1 MSFPN
6 NSDVIRMMTDFSPR
20 KSGILALIYRHWKGY
35 LWRMLFSVT
44 AVLIMA
50 FGQHLYVLNI
60 PFQELKLQIFFIP
73 ILVGASIGF
82 FYTTIRLMQDKQ
94 YKQLIELAHKEDE
107 LINEIKQRKKHAK
120 KEQRLSYAIN
130 GSQDGLWDWNIK
142 TDKVYYSPRWE
153 QILGYE
159 EHSVAL
165 NLETWR
171 SSLHP
176 DDAKMVLDGL
186 ELHLYGDAP
195 RFVEEFRLRNA
206 AGDWV
211 WVQGRGQAVEFDE
224 SGAPTRAVGTMS
236 DISDRKRIESAL
248 QSLLAGTSD
257 TVGMDFFK
265 SLAHTLSDVL
275 RTRFVLLAK
284 LDETNH
290 DLLKPL
296 AVWDSH
302 FTEKCGNCSVTGTPC
317 ELTVSEGEH
326 FIKSGLQDLFPGDEM
341 IKRLDAES
349 YMGVAMKD
357 HEGKVIGVLVLVD
370 SHKASAWK
378 IDLARAILPVFAARA
393 SAELERQYID
403 DQLINQKEQA
413 QVTLHS
419 IADAVITTDSHGY
432 IDFMNPVAEKLTGWS
447 INESLGK
454 HLNEVCIESDTD
466 ENGSLQDVVDQC
478 LKSGHSS
485 LGIGN
490 LRITNRQG
498 KVSDIE
504 QSVSPI
510 KNSKN
515 QLLGVVVVFRDVSDT
530 REMARQMSWQAT
542 HDSLTGLVNRREFEL
557 QLQQLI
563 EIAKQENKNNAL
575 LYLDLDQFKV
585 VNDTCGHTAGDEL
598 LRQVTLII
606 SDNTRQADTLARLG
620 GDEFGVLLRGC
631 DATIAQAT
639 AQKIIQAVQDFRF
652 AWEGKFFHIGASVG
666 VVEITPQ
673 TENIN
678 TVMKEADIACY
689 AAKDHGRNRVHVYTK
704 DDAVLEQRQVEMQWA
719 TRVKHAIE
727 KKDIILFAQEI
738 ISLQNGFGSHYEILS
753 RMRQDDGTYIL
764 PDSFIPAAERYDVI
778 VDIDKYVVENVFT
791 RVYENRIPEDMMLS
805 INISGNS
812 ICDKSFMKF
821 VLDLAADMKL
831 KTSNFCFE
839 ITETAAIANFTEA
852 LNFIEA
858 LHEVGFL
865 FSLDDFG
872 SGVSSFGYLKQL
884 PIDYLKIDG
893 FFVKDMVDDP
903 IDAAMVSAINE
914 IGHRMGIKTI
924 AEFVESEDILKD
936 LRKLGVDYAQGYH
949 INEPE
954 LLSDIFGS
962 GSVR

>member
-1 MSFPN
+1 
-6 NSDVIRMMTDFSPR
+6 MMTDISPR

-35 LWRMLFSVT
+35 LWRILFSVT

-60 PFQELKLQIFFIP
+60 PFQELTLQKFFIP

-176 DDAKMVLDGL
+176 DDAKRVLDEL

-195 RFVEEFRLRNA
+195 RFVDEFRLRNA

-211 WVQGRGQAVEFDE
+211 WVQWRGQAVEFDE
-224 SGAPTRAVGTMS
+224 SGAPTRAVGTMT

-284 LDETNH
+284 LDETNP
-290 DLLKPL
+290 DLLNPL

-302 FTEKCGNCSVTGTPC
+302 FIEKCGNCSVTGTPC
-317 ELTVSEGEH
+317 EMTISEGEH
-326 FIKSGLQDLFPGDEM
+326 FIKSGLQNLFPEDEM
-341 IKRLDAES
+341 MKRLDAES

-370 SHKASAWK
+370 SHRASAWK

-419 IADAVITTDSHGY
+419 IADAVITIDSHGY

-454 HLNEVCIESDTD
+454 HLNEVCIEDDTD
-466 ENGSLQDVVDQC
+466 DNGSLQDVVDQC

-652 AWEGKFFHIGASVG
+652 AWEGKFFHVGASVG

-778 VDIDKYVVENVFT
+778 IDIDKYVVENVFT
-791 RVYENRIPEDMMLS
+791 RVYENKIPEDMMLS

-812 ICDKSFMKF
+812 ICDKSFMSF
-821 VLDLAADMKL
+821 VLDLAADMNL

-839 ITETAAIANFTEA
+839 ITETAAIANFTKA
-852 LNFIEA
+852 LKFIEA
-858 LHEVGFL
+858 LHEAGFL

-893 FFVKDMVDDP
+893 FFVKDMVNDP

-962 GSVR
+962 GSAR

>member
-1 MSFPN
+1 MSE
-6 NSDVIRMMTDFSPR
+6 RSPR
-20 KSGILALIYRHWKGY
+20 KPGILALIDRHWKGY
-35 LWRMLFSVT
+35 LWRIVLSVT
-44 AVLIMA
+44 AVLVMA
-50 FGQHLYVLNI
+50 MGQHLWVLGI
-60 PFQELKLQIFFIP
+60 PFHELKIHIFFIP
-73 ILVGASIGF
+73 MLVGVGIGF
-82 FYTTIRLMQDKQ
+82 FYTTIRLMQDEQHEQ
-94 YKQLIELAHKEDE
+94 YIQLVNKEDQ

-142 TDKVYYSPRWE
+142 TDKVYYSSRWE

-159 EHSVAL
+159 ENSVAL

-171 SSLHP
+171 NSLHP
-176 DDAKMVLDGL
+176 DDAKRVLDNL
-186 ELHLYGDAP
+186 EQHLFGQTP
-195 RFVEEFRLRNA
+195 RFVDEFRLRNA

-211 WVQGRGQAVEFDE
+211 WVQGRGQAVEFDD
-224 SGAPTRAVGTMS
+224 SGAPTRAVGTMT

-257 TVGMDFFK
+257 TVGLDFFK

-284 LDETNH
+284 LDERNS

-302 FTEKCGNCSVTGTPC
+302 YSEKCGNCTVSGTPC

-326 FIKSGLQDLFPGDEM
+326 FIESDLQSLFPEDEM
-341 IKRLDAES
+341 MKRLDAES
-349 YMGVAMKD
+349 YMGVAMRD

-370 SHKASAWK
+370 THKASAWK
-378 IDLARAILPVFAARA
+378 TDLARAILPVFAARA

-447 INESLGK
+447 MDESLGK
-454 HLNEVCIESDTD
+454 HLNEVCKANDTND
-466 ENGSLQDVVDQC
+466 SGSLQDVVDQC

-485 LGIGN
+485 LSIGN

-510 KNSKN
+510 KNSNN

-598 LRQVTLII
+598 LRQVTHII

-631 DATIAQAT
+631 DATNRSG
-639 AQKIIQAVQDFRF
+639 D
-652 AWEGKFFHIGASVG
+652 GK
-666 VVEITPQ
+666 
-673 TENIN
+673 
-678 TVMKEADIACY
+678 
-689 AAKDHGRNRVHVYTK
+689 KDHTGCTGFPFCLGR
-704 DDAVLEQRQVEMQWA
+704 
-719 TRVKHAIE
+719 
-727 KKDIILFAQEI
+727 
-738 ISLQNGFGSHYEILS
+738 EILPC
-753 RMRQDDGTYIL
+753 RCQCRCRRD
-764 PDSFIPAAERYDVI
+764 
-778 VDIDKYVVENVFT
+778 N
-791 RVYENRIPEDMMLS
+791 
-805 INISGNS
+805 
-812 ICDKSFMKF
+812 
-821 VLDLAADMKL
+821 AAD
-831 KTSNFCFE
+831 
-839 ITETAAIANFTEA
+839 
-852 LNFIEA
+852 
-858 LHEVGFL
+858 
-865 FSLDDFG
+865 
-872 SGVSSFGYLKQL
+872 
-884 PIDYLKIDG
+884 
-893 FFVKDMVDDP
+893 
-903 IDAAMVSAINE
+903 
-914 IGHRMGIKTI
+914 
-924 AEFVESEDILKD
+924 
-936 LRKLGVDYAQGYH
+936 
-949 INEPE
+949 
-954 LLSDIFGS
+954 
-962 GSVR
+962 

>member
-1 MSFPN
+1 
-6 NSDVIRMMTDFSPR
+6 MTETLPSKP
-20 KSGILALIYRHWKGY
+20 GILALIYRYWKDY
-35 LWRMLFSVT
+35 LWRIVFSVT
-44 AVLIMA
+44 AVLIIA
-50 FGQHLYVLNI
+50 LGQHLWVLGI
-60 PFQELKLQIFFIP
+60 PFHELKIHIFFIP
-73 ILVGASIGF
+73 MLVGAGIGF
-82 FYTTIRLMQDKQ
+82 FYTTIRLMQDQQHEQ
-94 YKQLIELAHKEDE
+94 YLQLTNKEAQLIS
-107 LINEIKQRKKHAK
+107 EIKQRKKHAK
-120 KEQRLSYAIN
+120 KEQRLSYAIK
-130 GSQDGLWDWNIK
+130 GSQDGLWDWDIK
-142 TDKVYYSPRWE
+142 TDKVYYSSRWE

-159 EHSVAL
+159 ENSVAL

-171 SSLHP
+171 NSLHP
-176 DDAKMVLDGL
+176 DDAKRVLDNL
-186 ELHLYGDAP
+186 EQHLYGQTP

-206 AGDWV
+206 AGEWV
-211 WVQGRGQAVEFDE
+211 WVQGRGQAVEFDD
-224 SGAPTRAVGTMS
+224 SGAPTRAVGTMT
-236 DISDRKRIESAL
+236 DISDRKRIEKAL
-248 QSLLAGTSD
+248 QSLLAETSD
-257 TVGMDFFK
+257 AIGMDFFK
-265 SLAHTLSDVL
+265 SLAHTLSEVL
-275 RTRFVLLAK
+275 RTRYVLLAK
-284 LDETNH
+284 LDEK
-290 DLLKPL
+290 DPDQLRPL
-296 AVWDSH
+296 AAWDSQ
-302 FTEKCGNCSVTGTPC
+302 FTEKCGDCCVSGTPC
-317 ELTVSEGEH
+317 ELTVSEGQH
-326 FIKSGLQDLFPGDEM
+326 FIESDLQNLFPQDEM
-341 IKRLDAES
+341 LKRLNAES
-349 YMGVAMKD
+349 YMGVAMRNHK
-357 HEGKVIGVLVLVD
+357 GKVIGVLVLID
-370 SHKASAWK
+370 THRASAWK
-378 IDLARAILPVFAARA
+378 TDLAHAILPVFAARA
-393 SAELERQYID
+393 SAELERQYIN

-419 IADAVITTDSHGY
+419 IADAVITTDSNGY

-447 INESLGK
+447 MNESLGK
-454 HLNEVCIESDTD
+454 HLNEICKENDTN

-478 LKSGHSS
+478 LKSGHST

-498 KVSDIE
+498 KESDIE

-510 KNSKN
+510 KNSNNK
-515 QLLGVVVVFRDVSDT
+515 LLGVVVVFRDVSDT

-557 QLQQLI
+557 QLAQLI
-563 EIAKQENKNNAL
+563 EMSKQDNKNNAL

-606 SDNTRQADTLARLG
+606 GDNTRQADTLARLG

-631 DATIAQAT
+631 GAIIAQAT
-639 AQKIIQAVQDFRF
+639 AKKIIQAVQDFRF
-652 AWEGKFFHIGASVG
+652 AWEGKFFHVGASVG

-689 AAKDHGRNRVHVYTK
+689 AAKDNGRNRVHVYTK
-704 DDAVLEQRQVEMQWA
+704 DDAFLEQRQVEMQWA

-727 KKDIILFAQEI
+727 KKEIILFAQEI
-738 ISLQNGFGSHYEILS
+738 ISLQNGFASHYEILS
-753 RMRQDDGTYIL
+753 RMRQEDGSYIL

-778 VDIDKYVVENVFT
+778 VDIDKYVVQDVFT
-791 RVYENRIPEDMMLS
+791 RVHENRIPVDTMFS

-821 VLDLAADMKL
+821 ILDLADNMKL

-852 LNFIEA
+852 LKFIESLRSA
-858 LHEVGFL
+858 GFL

-893 FFVKDMVDDP
+893 FFVKDMVNDP

-924 AEFVESEDILKD
+924 AEFVESEDILQD

-949 INEPE
+949 INRPE
-954 LLSDIFGS
+954 LLSDIFDTGS
-962 GSVR
+962 AH

>member
-1 MSFPN
+1 MT
-6 NSDVIRMMTDFSPR
+6 NSPAR
-20 KSGILALIYRHWKGY
+20 KSGILALIKRHWKGY
-35 LWRMLFSVT
+35 LWRIVLSVT
-44 AVLIMA
+44 VVLIMA
-50 FGQHLYVLNI
+50 LGQHLWVLAI
-60 PFQELKLQIFFIP
+60 PLQQLKLHIFFIP
-73 ILVGASIGF
+73 MLVGAGIGF
-82 FYTTIRLMQDKQ
+82 FYTTIRLMQDEQKKQ
-94 YKQLIELAHKEDE
+94 YLELVDKEAR
-107 LINEIKQRKKHAK
+107 LLNEIRQRKKHER

-130 GSQDGLWDWNIK
+130 ASQDGLWDWNIK

-159 EHSVAL
+159 EHSVAR
-165 NLETWR
+165 NLDSWR

-176 DDAKMVLDGL
+176 DDAKRVLDVL
-186 ELHLYGDAP
+186 ELHLFGQSP
-195 RFVEEFRLRNA
+195 RFFDEFRLRNA
-206 AGDWV
+206 AGDWI
-211 WVQGRGQAVEFDE
+211 WVQGRGQVVEFDD
-224 SGAPTRAVGTMS
+224 SGAPIRAVGTMT

-257 TVGMDFFK
+257 SIGVDFFK
-265 SLAHTLSDVL
+265 RLAHTLSDVL

-284 LDETNH
+284 LDESNR

-296 AVWDSH
+296 AAWDSQ
-302 FTEKCGNCSVTGTPC
+302 FNEKCGNCSVSGTPC

-326 FIKSGLQDLFPGDEM
+326 YIKSDLRSLFPQDEM
-341 IKRLDAES
+341 LKRLDAES

-357 HEGKVIGVLVLVD
+357 HGGEVIGVLVLVD
-370 SHKASAWK
+370 SHKAPAWK
-378 IDLARAILPVFAARA
+378 TALARAILPVFAARA
-393 SAELERQYID
+393 SAELERQSID
-403 DQLINQKEQA
+403 DQLINEKERA

-419 IADAVITTDSHGY
+419 IADAVITTDSNGY
-432 IDFMNPVAEKLTGWS
+432 INYMNPVAEKLTGWS
-447 INESLGK
+447 MSQSIGK
-454 HLNEVCIESDTD
+454 HLNEVCKENDSN
-466 ENGSLQDVVDQC
+466 ENGSLQEAVEKC
-478 LKSGHSS
+478 LSSGHSV
-485 LGIGN
+485 LGTGN
-490 LRITNRQG
+490 ISITDLQG

-504 QSVSPI
+504 SSISPI

-563 EIAKQENKNNAL
+563 KIAKQENKNNAL
-575 LYLDLDQFKV
+575 LYIDLDQFKV

-606 SDNTRQADTLARLG
+606 SDTTRQADTLARLG

-631 DATIAQAT
+631 DASVAQTT
-639 AQKIIQAVQDFRF
+639 AKKIIQAVQDFRF
-652 AWEGKFFHIGASVG
+652 AWEGKFFHVGASVG
-666 VVEITPQ
+666 VVEITPE

-689 AAKDHGRNRVHVYTK
+689 AAKDQGRNRIHVYTK
-704 DDAVLEQRQVEMQWA
+704 DDIFLEQRQVEMHWA

-727 KKDIILFAQEI
+727 KKEIILFAQEI
-738 ISLQNGFGSHYEILS
+738 VSLHNGSNSHFEILS
-753 RMRQDDGTYIL
+753 RMRQEDGSFIL
-764 PDSFIPAAERYDVI
+764 PGSFIPAAERYDVI

-791 RVYENRIPEDMMLS
+791 QVYEKKIPDGTMLS

-812 ICDKSFMKF
+812 ICDKSFMRF
-821 VLDLAADMKL
+821 ILEQAADLKL
-831 KTSNFCFE
+831 DTSNFCFE

-852 LNFIEA
+852 LKFIEK
-858 LHEVGFL
+858 LHKVGFQ

-893 FFVKDMVDDP
+893 FFVKDMVSDP

-914 IGHRMGIKTI
+914 IGHKMGIKTI
-924 AEFVESEDILKD
+924 AEFVESEEILQE
-936 LRKLGVDYAQGYH
+936 LRKLGVNYAQGYH
-949 INEPE
+949 INEPRP
-954 LLSDIFGS
+954 LSDVFDAARAGLH
-962 GSVR
+962 

>member
-490 LRITNRQG
+490 LRITDRQG

-839 ITETAAIANFTEA
+839 ITETAAIANFTGA
-852 LNFIEA
+852 LKFIEA